1 MKKTIVIFKSIM
13 MIALMCVPFALVSCE
28 KEEILGTFSYKVSV
42 ANANSENGLVNLE
55 ESGTILKI
63 YTEELVPVH
72 QLTGNSKE
80 CDAKVVSAC
89 KKAEAKISSN
99 TYQYPYVICVRNVT
113 LSKVIYEYKPNYI
126 K

>member
-1 MKKTIVIFKSIM
+1 MKKAIMFFKSIL
-13 MIALMCVPFALVSCE
+13 MIVLMCVPFALVSCE
-28 KEEILGTFSYKVSV
+28 KEEIYGTFSYKVSIN
-42 ANANSENGLVNLE
+42 NAEAENGLFNME
-55 ESGTILKI
+55 EVGTILQI

-99 TYQYPYVICVRNVT
+99 TYRYPYIICVRNVT